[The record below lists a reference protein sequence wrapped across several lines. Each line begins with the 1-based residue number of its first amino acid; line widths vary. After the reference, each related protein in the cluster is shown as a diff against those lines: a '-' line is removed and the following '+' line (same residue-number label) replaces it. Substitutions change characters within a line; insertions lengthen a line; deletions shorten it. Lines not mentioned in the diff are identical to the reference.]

1 LCNRRSRIWDGDFA
15 RIFVR
20 ALIEASV
27 SRLRNW
33 ELTSSSSSEILE
45 FITIMSWVG
54 RNLQEAA
61 IFLKIS
67 EHVDPDPSK
76 TCSFVCCEFF
86 SHLNIM

>member
-15 RIFVR
+15 GIFVR

-45 FITIMSWVG
+45 FITIMSWMG
-54 RNLQEAA
+54 SSLQGAA
-61 IFLKIS
+61 
-67 EHVDPDPSK
+67 
-76 TCSFVCCEFF
+76 SFFKFQSILIQILAKLAVLFVVSFF
-86 SHLNIM
+86 HI